1 MYAITTPSFGD
12 PEVLTWA
19 EVDTPTPAP
28 GEVLIRTTA
37 AGVNRADVLQ
47 RKGHYPPP
55 PGVSEVIGL
64 EVSGHVEALGEG
76 VSDWTVGDPVVAL
89 LAGGGYAEYV
99 VAPAGQCLPPPEG
112 MDLVTAGAVVEVA
125 ATVLSNLDQAGLREG
140 ETFLV
145 HGGSGGI
152 GSFAIQYAKALGAR
166 VLTTA
171 GSEAKLEYCRKL
183 GADVALNYREDW
195 EAGVAEATDGRGVDV
210 ILDNMGAKYLMP
222 NVKALA
228 PDGRLT
234 VIGLQGGVKGELN
247 LNTLLTK
254 RASVT
259 ALSLRGRPIEQ
270 KTAICNR
277 LRETVWPLL
286 ADGTI
291 QPTQETRIPLREAAR
306 AHELLDS
313 GENIGKIVLV
323 A

>member
-28 GEVLIRTTA
+28 GELLIRTVA

-55 PGVSEVIGL
+55 PGISEVIGL
-64 EVSGHVEALGEG
+64 EVSGHVEALGAG
-76 VSDWTVGDPVVAL
+76 VTGWTVGDPVVAL
-89 LAGGGYAEYV
+89 LSGGGYAEFV
-99 VAPAGQCLPPPEG
+99 VAPAGQCVPPPEG
-112 MDLVTAGAVVEVA
+112 IDLVTAGAVIEVA
-125 ATVLSNLDQAGLREG
+125 ATVVSNLDEAGLGEG
-140 ETFLV
+140 DTFLV

-171 GSEAKLEYCRKL
+171 GSDEKLDYCRDL
-183 GADVALNYREDW
+183 GADVALNYRDDW
-195 EAGVAEATDGRGVDV
+195 QAGVAEATDGRGVDV

-228 PDGRLT
+228 DDGRLMI
-234 VIGLQGGVKGELN
+234 IGLQGGVKGELN

-259 ALSLRGRPIEQ
+259 AMSLRGRPVEQ
-270 KTAICNR
+270 KAAICDR
-277 LRETVWPLL
+277 VRESVWPRL
-286 ADGTI
+286 ADGSIT
-291 QPTQETRIPLREAAR
+291 PTREARVPLREAAR

-313 GENIGKIVLV
+313 GDNIGKIILV